1 MTIVWNAQRVSEGLA
16 EIDSARGVVLANI
29 KKLLDE
35 YHGVEKSTRFYDI
48 LLGDW
53 VERYLHLVYVASQQY
68 AIGEQNS
75 EFRPKSIAIKPTRDT
90 AEFFEAHQVLPDLM
104 LATLQVVSFLGTD
117 SVRVVDDEVTIT
129 NSAVRGWRDAIG
141 AVVLKL
147 ASLGT
152 KPKIVFVKP
161 FSGRTPRA
169 WVSALISWRRW
180 ARQDDFNFSI
190 SLRSKIDAKWRHKN
204 LGSVSTDTKLG
215 EIANALVDKNFNV
228 YTNSRNRFKTL
239 EMSGLKSS
247 AHFSF
252 DATSRKDVIIGLRS
266 MAKQGIVLDSLVCS
280 VGDGSIRLDERSE
293 NWASN
298 FDVNFLS
305 SINVLEESLDI
316 WPETLR
322 NIVLISSI
330 AGIKPMQSPPIE
342 YSVAKAA
349 LNYYVKVKSLELA
362 AKNVSLNAV
371 VPGNILFPNSVW
383 EKKMRTNP
391 KDTTKYIDNNVPL

>member
-1 MTIVWNAQRVSEGLA
+1 MKRSILITGSSRGIGL
-16 EIDSARGVVLANI
+16 G
-29 KKLLDE
+29 
-35 YHGVEKSTRFYDI
+35 
-48 LLGDW
+48 
-53 VERYLHLVYVASQQY
+53 
-68 AIGEQNS
+68 
-75 EFRPKSIAIKPTRDT
+75 
-90 AEFFEAHQVLPDLM
+90 
-104 LATLQVVSFLGTD
+104 
-117 SVRVVDDEVTIT
+117 
-129 NSAVRGWRDAIG
+129 
-141 AVVLKL
+141 
-147 ASLGT
+147 
-152 KPKIVFVKP
+152 
-161 FSGRTPRA
+161 
-169 WVSALISWRRW
+169 
-180 ARQDDFNFSI
+180 
-190 SLRSKIDAKWRHKN
+190 
-204 LGSVSTDTKLG
+204 
-215 EIANALVDKNFNV
+215 IANALVDKNFNV
-228 YTNSRNRFKTL
+228 YTNSRNGFKTL

-266 MAKQGIVLDSLVCS
+266 MATQGIVLDSLVCS

-362 AKNVSLNAV
+362 AKNISLNAV

-383 EKKMRTNP
+383 EKKMQTNP
-391 KDTTKYIDNNVPL
+391 KDTSKYIDNNVPLRRFGQLKDIIDAVNYLLLPNTFCSGQLIVVDGGQSI